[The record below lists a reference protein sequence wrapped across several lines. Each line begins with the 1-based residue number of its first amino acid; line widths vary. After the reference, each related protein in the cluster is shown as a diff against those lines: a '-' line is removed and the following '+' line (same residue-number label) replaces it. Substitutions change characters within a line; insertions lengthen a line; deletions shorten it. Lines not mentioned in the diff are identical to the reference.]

1 MRPRPLSP
9 ADRRRALVALVV
21 VAIAAWLDRGR
32 VSVAQHAGVF
42 VFVVEALIVAGEAIE
57 GAAAYIAIH
66 LEAVVAW
73 ILAHLAWLGGYV
85 ASILKSTGAMFAQV
99 WDYAKTF
106 YSDVLKP
113 LAEHLL
119 EWYNRVKDWLKKY
132 LGPVFDF
139 LTRVRTEL
147 LAAYKRFVKP
157 FLDAIDIARAILKT
171 LGDLGVDWAKSLDQ
185 KLGLFES
192 VITENFLKILGELN
206 KVIGVVNSVITM
218 DLLFKRAPWLLTLK
232 RDLQPVWKML
242 AAAPSTSLSSYEQA
256 RLNRA
261 FKGQT
266 VEQQNADIVAW
277 WNGESND
284 VGDTLDAIVADS
296 VAFWSDE
303 IT

>member
-139 LTRVRTEL
+139 LARVRTEL

-171 LGDLGVDWAKSLDQ
+171 LGDLGVEWAKALDQ
-185 KLGLFES
+185 KLGQFES

-206 KVIGVVNSVITM
+206 KVIGVVNSVITA

-232 RDLQPVWKML
+232 RDISPVAKML
-242 AAAPSTSLSSYEQA
+242 AQKRTRPLTGDEQYAIERSAETHSVPS
-256 RLNRA
+256 
-261 FKGQT
+261 
-266 VEQQNADIVAW
+266 VIDDIVAVLED
-277 WNGESND
+277 GVSD
-284 VGDTLDAIVADS
+284 GVGPLTENAATEWAELLELS
-296 VAFWSDE
+296 
-303 IT
+303 